1 MAVRDRLAFVIGIV
15 ALWAFFVA
23 MALLTPPQLDDWYE
37 LAWLRHHDFTAGS
50 VLEFARYNYF
60 NYNPRLGET
69 FLLLVNGPRIVHVLI
84 TPAFEVLLLVVV
96 HVLAVGRWPRADRTS
111 LAQLAIAQALIW
123 LVIPIPGPMYF
134 YRPYTT
140 NYLFASCIQFGL
152 FIPFRLERK
161 RPGPA
166 RWWLAPVLL
175 VWGIAGGLTNEH
187 TGPAAI
193 AIALGLVA
201 TAWRRRRIRPWM
213 PSAAL
218 GLIAGY
224 LLLYF
229 APGQTRRYAGLATDI
244 SPVKTILDHGFSGCT
259 YILSAVASE
268 VWVGLAAVVAL
279 ALVARRR
286 ARDAVRALDGEAIA
300 LIATAAG
307 GALMITVTTFASPIV
322 ENRVMFAPCLLLA
335 VALVAGTTVAWH
347 EPRTRRL
354 LVAAACCLLGFYMA
368 GFAIVSR
375 QVAADS
381 ADRIA
386 ALERAASDEVVRV
399 EPAAWPHLDIW
410 TYGEDL
416 QWAYMREFVAHRVFD
431 VAGLELVPLPAG
443 AQPTPPERRQVTV
456 EFDPPVDAR
465 AARPAWRLWSFIPTQ
480 WPWVVREIRE
490 SLAELD
496 AVPGHRLHAIDVT
509 VVSATPGLPAGKP
522 IYLVRWRDGTFYRI
536 DGRIKDDDDGWPYL
550 TIAGPDLPLDPTEA
564 WLSACG
570 ETRPVQIRRVDG
582 EIRLPIAYH
591 CSGNHTLYVCDAS
604 ACWLAGRFW

>member
-1 MAVRDRLAFVIGIV
+1 MAVRDRLVCLAGMV
-15 ALWAFFVA
+15 ALWAFFAA
-23 MALLTPPQLDDWYE
+23 MATMTPPQLDDWYE
-37 LAWLRHHDFTAGS
+37 VAWLRHHDFTVGNI
-50 VLEFARYNYF
+50 LEFARYNYV

-96 HVLAVGRWPRADRTS
+96 HVLARGRWPRADRTT
-111 LAQLAIAQALIW
+111 LAELAIAQAMIW

-140 NYLFASCIQFGL
+140 NYLFASCIQLGL
-152 FIPFRLERK
+152 FIPFRLELK

-166 RWWLAPVLL
+166 RWWLAPILG
-175 VWGIAGGLTNEH
+175 VWGVAGGMTNEH

-193 AIALGLVA
+193 AVALGLVVG
-201 TAWRRRRIRPWM
+201 AWRRRRVRPWM

-229 APGQTRRYAGLATDI
+229 APGQTKRYAGLATDI
-244 SPVKTILDHGFSGCT
+244 SPIKTILDHGFSGCT
-259 YILSAVASE
+259 YIAGAVVSE
-268 VWVGLAAVVAL
+268 AWAGLAAAVAL
-279 ALVARRR
+279 ALIARRR
-286 ARDAVRALDGEAIA
+286 ARDA
-300 LIATAAG
+300 G
-307 GALMITVTTFASPIV
+307 GALDRETIAVIVVATAGALLITITTFASPIV
-322 ENRVMFAPCLLLA
+322 ENRVMFAACLLLT
-335 VALVAGTTVAWH
+335 VALVAATTVAWH

-354 LVAAACCLLGFYMA
+354 LVAMAGGVLVFYMT

-375 QVAADS
+375 RVATEAS
-381 ADRIA
+381 DRVA
-386 ALERAASDEVVRV
+386 ALERAAPDEVVRA
-399 EPAAWPHLDIW
+399 EPATWPRLDIW

-443 AQPTPPERRQVTV
+443 AQPTPPEQRQIAV

-465 AARPAWRLWSFIPTQ
+465 AARPAWPLWRFVPTQ

-490 SLAELD
+490 TLADLD
-496 AVPGHRLHAIDVT
+496 AIPGHRLRAIDVT
-509 VVSATPGLPAGKP
+509 VVPASRGLPAGKP
-522 IYLVRWRDGTFYRI
+522 IYLVRWRQGAFLRV
-536 DGRIKDDDDGWPYL
+536 DGRIKDDENGWPYL

-570 ETRPVQIRRVDG
+570 ETRPAEIRRVDG
-582 EIRLPIAYH
+582 DIRLPIAYQ